1 MLQIHKAMTT
11 EKSVADADL
20 AAINELTR
28 RALTAEEVYTFA
40 VRACDDLPDR
50 DNERF
55 SAECVRQL
63 ARLFVGKTFIFDHS
77 WSAHGQ
83 VARIYATE
91 VCKDGDATYLLAKI
105 YTLRRPETEPLIAA
119 IDGGIIKEV
128 SVGCAISTTTCSI
141 CGKDYFGCPHFKGT
155 VYDGDRCIAIL
166 SEPTDAYELSF
177 VAVPAQPKAGVQKS
191 AAGKMSLNDAD
202 RAKARL
208 IIEKLRYG
216 DAG

>member
-1 MLQIHKAMTT
+1 MLQINKTMTT
-11 EKSVADADL
+11 EKSVTNADL
-20 AAINELTR
+20 AAINKLTR
-28 RALTAEEVYTFA
+28 RPLTAEEVYTFA
-40 VRACDDLPDR
+40 VRACDDQPDR
-50 DNERF
+50 DHERF
-55 SAECVRQL
+55 SADCVRQL
-63 ARLFVGKTFIFDHS
+63 APLFVGKTVIFDHS
-77 WSAHGQ
+77 WTANGQ
-83 VARIYATE
+83 AARIYATE

-105 YTLRRPETEPLIAA
+105 YMLRLPETEPLIAA

-128 SVGCAISTTTCSI
+128 SVGCAVSTSTCSI
-141 CGKDYFGCPHFKGT
+141 CGKGYLGCPHFKGT

-191 AAGKMSLNDAD
+191 AGGKMSLNDAD

-216 DAG
+216 G